1 MHGTTEP
8 HTPCLPSQCCALNLV
23 MQQGCLYMGC
33 QLSRRCQ
40 TCVHADDAI
49 SNASFM
55 GPGIAPVVPAQ
66 NKYTSAVQCT
76 NHTAAL
82 LPQLRN
88 PAMAPGTHIELTGA
102 NRA

>member
-49 SNASFM
+49 SYASFM
-55 GPGIAPVVPAQ
+55 GPGIAPIIPA
-66 NKYTSAVQCT
+66 KSKETSAVQT
-76 NHTAAL
+76 TLLHSYLSFATQPWRLGHTSS
-82 LPQLRN
+82 
-88 PAMAPGTHIELTGA
+88 
-102 NRA
+102 